1 MYAERETEAVNS
13 AKTERSEIMGKKFGV
28 FLVILLAVLV
38 FSTTTLATD
47 DPVVIYFFP
56 GGSPGCSFAT
66 VVYRGAVHA
75 AELLGDRVQMHYLW
89 SDWSPQMMVTQ
100 FEQAIAANP
109 DGIAIM
115 GHPGDDAYRPH
126 VEAARAKGIIVT
138 SMNTTLPGLQAQYAG
153 DGFGYV
159 GQGLYE
165 SGWTLGQGILQ
176 RADVKPGDKALVWGL
191 KSQPTRGL
199 RTIGVIDALED
210 GGLIV
215 DYIEIS
221 PEVDRDAAN
230 GIPVIVGYLMANPD
244 TKVVVTDH
252 GNLTSAQMTYFEAA
266 GYDPD
271 VIFGAGFD
279 LSPATVDSI
288 KAGYTHL
295 VLDQQPFLQGFLPV
309 MQIYLTKKFGFA
321 GLHIDTGGGLIT
333 PENIDFVAP
342 LAEQG
347 IR

>member
-1 MYAERETEAVNS
+1 M
-13 AKTERSEIMGKKFGV
+13 AKRFGV
-28 FLVILLAVLV
+28 VLVILLMLLSIPTMTFA
-38 FSTTTLATD
+38 ATD
-47 DPVVIYFFP
+47 DRVVIYFFP

-66 VVYRGAVHA
+66 VVYRGAIHA
-75 AELLGDRVQMHYLW
+75 ADILGDRVEMHYLW
-89 SDWSPQMMVTQ
+89 SDWSPQTMVTQ
-100 FEQAIAANP
+100 LEQAIAASP

-115 GHPGDDAYRPH
+115 GHPGDDAYRPL
-126 VEAARAKGIIVT
+126 VEEARAKGIIIT
-138 SMNTTLPGLQAQYAG
+138 SMNTTLPELQAQFAG
-153 DGFGYV
+153 EGFGYV

-165 SGWTLGQGILQ
+165 SGWTLGQGILH
-176 RADVKPGDKALVWGL
+176 RADLQAGDKALVWGL

-221 PEVDRDAAN
+221 PEVDRDAAT
-230 GIPVIVGYLMANPD
+230 GIPVIVGYMMANPD

-266 GYDPD
+266 GYAPGE
-271 VIFGAGFD
+271 IFGAGFD

-288 KAGYTHL
+288 EAGYTHL
-295 VLDQQPFLQGFLPV
+295 VLDQQPFLQGFLPI
-309 MQIYLTKKFGFA
+309 MQIYLTKSFGFA

-333 PENIDFVAP
+333 PENIGFVAP

>member
-1 MYAERETEAVNS
+1 M
-13 AKTERSEIMGKKFGV
+13 AKRFGV
-28 FLVILLAVLV
+28 VLVILLMLLSIPTMTFA
-38 FSTTTLATD
+38 ATD

-66 VVYRGAVHA
+66 VVYRGAIHA
-75 AELLGDRVQMHYLW
+75 ADILGDRVEMHYLW
-89 SDWSPQMMVTQ
+89 SDWSPQTMVTQ
-100 FEQAIAANP
+100 LEQAIAASP

-115 GHPGDDAYRPH
+115 GHPGDDAYRPL
-126 VEAARAKGIIVT
+126 VEEARAKGIIIT
-138 SMNTTLPGLQAQYAG
+138 SMNTTLPELQAQFAG
-153 DGFGYV
+153 EGFGYV

-165 SGWTLGQGILQ
+165 SGWTLGQGILH
-176 RADVKPGDKALVWGL
+176 RADLQAGDKALVWGL

-221 PEVDRDAAN
+221 PEVDRDAAT

-266 GYDPD
+266 GYAPGE
-271 VIFGAGFD
+271 IFGAGFD

-288 KAGYTHL
+288 EAGYTHL
-295 VLDQQPFLQGFLPV
+295 VLDQQPFLQGFLPI
-309 MQIYLTKKFGFA
+309 MQIYLTKSFGFA

-333 PENIDFVAP
+333 PENIGFVAP

>member
-1 MYAERETEAVNS
+1 M
-13 AKTERSEIMGKKFGV
+13 AKRFGV
-28 FLVILLAVLV
+28 VLVILLMLLSIPTMTFA
-38 FSTTTLATD
+38 ATD

-66 VVYRGAVHA
+66 VVYRGATHA
-75 AELLGDRVQMHYLW
+75 ADILGDRVEMHYLW
-89 SDWSPQMMVTQ
+89 SDWSPQTMVTQ
-100 FEQAIAANP
+100 LEQAIAASP

-115 GHPGDDAYRPH
+115 GHPGDDAYRPL
-126 VEAARAKGIIVT
+126 VEEARAKGIIIT
-138 SMNTTLPGLQAQYAG
+138 SMNTTLPELQAQFAG
-153 DGFGYV
+153 EGFGYV

-165 SGWTLGQGILQ
+165 SGWTLGQGILH
-176 RADVKPGDKALVWGL
+176 RADVQAGDKALVWGL

-221 PEVDRDAAN
+221 PEVDRDAAT
-230 GIPVIVGYLMANPD
+230 GIPVIVGYMMANPD

-266 GYDPD
+266 GYAPGE
-271 VIFGAGFD
+271 IFGAGFD

-288 KAGYTHL
+288 EAGYTHL
-295 VLDQQPFLQGFLPV
+295 VLDQQPFLQGFLPI
-309 MQIYLTKKFGFA
+309 MQIYLTKSFGFA

-333 PENIDFVAP
+333 PENIGFVAP

>member
-1 MYAERETEAVNS
+1 M
-13 AKTERSEIMGKKFGV
+13 AKRFGV
-28 FLVILLAVLV
+28 VLVILLMLV
-38 FSTTTLATD
+38 SIPTMTFAATD

-66 VVYRGAVHA
+66 VVYRGATHA
-75 AELLGDRVQMHYLW
+75 ADILGDRVEMHYLW
-89 SDWSPQMMVTQ
+89 SDWSPQTMVTQ
-100 FEQAIAANP
+100 LEQAIAASP

-115 GHPGDDAYRPH
+115 GHPGDDAYRPL
-126 VEAARAKGIIVT
+126 VEEARAKGIIIT
-138 SMNTTLPGLQAQYAG
+138 SMNTTLPELQAQFAG
-153 DGFGYV
+153 EGFGYV

-165 SGWTLGQGILQ
+165 SGWTLGQGILH
-176 RADVKPGDKALVWGL
+176 RADVQAGDKALVWGL

-221 PEVDRDAAN
+221 PEVDRDAAT
-230 GIPVIVGYLMANPD
+230 GIPVIVGYMMANPD

-266 GYDPD
+266 GYAPGE
-271 VIFGAGFD
+271 IFGAGFD

-288 KAGYTHL
+288 EAGYTHL
-295 VLDQQPFLQGFLPV
+295 VLDQQPFLQGFLPI
-309 MQIYLTKKFGFA
+309 MQIYLTKSFGFA

-333 PENIDFVAP
+333 PENIGFVAP